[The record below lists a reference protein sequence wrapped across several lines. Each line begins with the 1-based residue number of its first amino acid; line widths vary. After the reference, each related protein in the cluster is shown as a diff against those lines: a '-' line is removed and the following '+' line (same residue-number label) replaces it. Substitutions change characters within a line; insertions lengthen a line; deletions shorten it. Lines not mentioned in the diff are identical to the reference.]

1 MTPPCIILVE
11 PQLDQNIG
19 KVARAMLNFG
29 LTDLRLVRPQTEW
42 HNETARRLSAGA
54 EGVLENARAFDDL
67 MAASFDLHH
76 LYATTARPRD
86 MIKEVLTP
94 REAAPRIFEDVQTR
108 GERVGLLFGPER
120 CGLENQD
127 IALSKAVITVPLN
140 PAFSSLNLAQA
151 VVVVAYEYYQA
162 QGGIPKARAAPAA
175 LAPEKDPPATKEEL
189 QGFLEQLDQELEK
202 SGYFRAAHRRAV
214 MTQSLHNMF
223 SRMDYTS
230 QEVRTLRGVVAALVN
245 PNGIYSRPKR
255 KRGD

>member
-1 MTPPCIILVE
+1 MTPPCVILVE

-54 EGVLENARAFDDL
+54 ESVLENARPFDDL

-86 MIKEVLTP
+86 MIKEVLSP
-94 REAAPRIFEDVQTR
+94 REAAPRIYEDIQTR

-140 PAFSSLNLAQA
+140 PEFSSLNLAQA
-151 VVVVAYEYYQA
+151 VVVVAYEYFQA
-162 QGGIPKARAAPAA
+162 QAGTPDVVIPPTPI
-175 LAPEKDPPATKEEL
+175 LVEDPPATKEEL
-189 QGFLEQLDQELEK
+189 QGFLGQLDQELEK
-202 SGYFRAAHRRAV
+202 SGYFRAAHRRAM

-255 KRGD
+255 KRGE

>member
-1 MTPPCIILVE
+1 MPPPCVILVE

-42 HNETARRLSAGA
+42 QNETARRLSAGA
-54 EGVLENARAFDDL
+54 ESVLENARAFDSL

-94 REAAPRIFEDVQTR
+94 REAAMRVYDDIQTR
-108 GERVGLLFGPER
+108 SERVGLLFGPER

-140 PAFSSLNLAQA
+140 PEFSSLNLAQA
-151 VVVVAYEYYQA
+151 VVVVAYEYFQIQSDA
-162 QGGIPKARAAPAA
+162 LPCSPSSA
-175 LAPEKDPPATKEEL
+175 LAQDPLATKEEL
-189 QGFLEQLDQELEK
+189 EGFLSQLDQELEK
-202 SGYFRAAHRRAV
+202 SGYFRAAHRRTV

-223 SRMDYTS
+223 SRMPYTS

-245 PNGIYSRPKR
+245 PHGIYSRPKR

>member
-1 MTPPCIILVE
+1 
-11 PQLDQNIG
+11 
-19 KVARAMLNFG
+19 MLNFG

-54 EGVLENARAFDDL
+54 ESVLENARPFDDL

-86 MIKEVLTP
+86 MIKEVLSP
-94 REAAPRIFEDVQTR
+94 REAAPRIYEDIQTR

-140 PAFSSLNLAQA
+140 PEFSSLNLAQA
-151 VVVVAYEYYQA
+151 VVVVAYEYFQA
-162 QGGIPKARAAPAA
+162 QAGTPDVVIPPTPI
-175 LAPEKDPPATKEEL
+175 LVEDPPATKEEL
-189 QGFLEQLDQELEK
+189 QGFLGQLDQELEK
-202 SGYFRAAHRRAV
+202 SGYFRAAHRRAM

-255 KRGD
+255 KRGE

>member
-1 MTPPCIILVE
+1 MTPPCVILVE

-54 EGVLENARAFDDL
+54 ESVLENARAFDDL

-86 MIKEVLTP
+86 MIKEVLSP
-94 REAAPRIFEDVQTR
+94 REVAPRIYEDIQTR

-140 PAFSSLNLAQA
+140 PEFSSLNLAQA
-151 VVVVAYEYYQA
+151 VVLVAYEYFQA
-162 QGGIPKARAAPAA
+162 QVSAVPDAAAPTPT
-175 LAPEKDPPATKEEL
+175 LDEDPPATKEEL
-189 QGFLEQLDQELEK
+189 QGFLGQLDQELEK
-202 SGYFRAAHRRAV
+202 SGYFRAAHRRAM

-255 KRGD
+255 KRGE